1 MDLLIP
7 GSGLIFWQALG
18 FLALLFILGKFA
30 WKPILSALEEREQSI
45 ATALEAAESAKTEM
59 ARLKADNEK
68 LLEEARLERD
78 RILRDAREAARRF
91 EEAEVAK
98 TSVKTAKLLEDARL
112 AIQNEKNAALTDVRN
127 QVAQLSLEI
136 TEKLLRA
143 KLAEEPAQKA
153 LVNEFLKDLKLN

>member
-7 GSGLIFWQALG
+7 GSGLIFWQALA
-18 FLALLFILGKFA
+18 FLALILLLGKLA

-45 ATALEAAESAKTEM
+45 TSALEAAETAKAEM

-91 EEAEVAK
+91 EDEEKAKVGVTTARMLDEA
-98 TSVKTAKLLEDARL
+98 RQ
-112 AIQNEKNAALTDVRN
+112 AIQNEEAAALTDVRN

-136 TEKLLRA
+136 TEKLLRT
-143 KLAEEPAQKA
+143 KLAEEPSQRA